1 MRGASTLILAKGT
14 RLYRICRVD
23 RGPLWFG
30 PGNGRPPRHRFDAP
44 DGSYGVCYLAA
55 SYSGAF
61 VETFMRDPRAGDG
74 RGRLLALSA
83 LAARHCVEVELTSA
97 LTVGAL
103 RGRGLSWRG
112 LTASVSSSPLYDD
125 TRSIS
130 AAIHSEAAGLAGIE
144 YRCRHDDDEIAYA
157 LFDRARPHL
166 RVVADSAVSCV
177 EIAFSLHG
185 HYPFVV
191 TAED

>member
-1 MRGASTLILAKGT
+1 MRG
-14 RLYRICRVD
+14 
-23 RGPLWFG
+23 
-30 PGNGRPPRHRFDAP
+30 
-44 DGSYGVCYLAA
+44 
-55 SYSGAF
+55 
-61 VETFMRDPRAGDG
+61 PRAGDG
-74 RGRLLALSA
+74 KGRLLALSV

-103 RGRGLSWRG
+103 RGGGLSWRG

-130 AAIHSEAAGLAGIE
+130 AAIHSEAAALAGIE

-157 LFDRARPHL
+157 MFDRARPHL
-166 RVVADSAVSCV
+166 SVVAESAVSCV

-185 HYPFVV
+185 HHPFVEV
-191 TAED
+191 HDGGPFGILMSWPHREAFVGGLAGMSEYNFSRHDPAFPALLRGEPFYWANQTITVARVDARMSEEP